1 VRDDVPIDNDALLV
15 TDFVN
20 LKIKLTQSFRVTH
33 RGKMCVYAFIRVDA
47 HTCMSIY
54 IYTMFKKDNKK
65 KENTFFCVWRYA
77 SHVSN
82 PEPVLTC
89 ARKGHMSTGKS
100 KVAVRGGQQLDRLR
114 GPLRACGPTT
124 RRLACAPARLRPAPE
139 EGYVFL

>member
-1 VRDDVPIDNDALLV
+1 MDNDALLV

-20 LKIKLTQSFRVTH
+20 LKIKLAQSFRVTH
-33 RGKMCVYAFIRVDA
+33 RGKMCVYIFIRVDA
-47 HTCMSIY
+47 YTCMSIY

-65 KENTFFCVWRYA
+65 KENTFFLCLEIRFTCEQ
-77 SHVSN
+77 SGM
-82 PEPVLTC
+82 LTC